1 MYGKLIILSFC
12 GLLAATPAYAE
23 NDFFVDFSALDSL
36 SGAIPGV
43 GEELM
48 FPTVEP
54 QLAMPQTPAPAVKK
68 AKDVAKAAVPAASKA
83 PKTATLPQAKPAK
96 QAVAKPATE
105 NIELPQKP
113 EIKLPENAIKNTK
126 ALPLEPEL
134 KREVIAA
141 VKNPEAASATP
152 TPVRLPA
159 SEPTLKDV
167 LQQKAAPV
175 TVVAQPAPT
184 TPKIEPLIEENGV
197 DDTVG
202 NFVFADNSYDVTPA
216 MKLQLDQVVKG
227 FENPMVNK
235 ILIVAYNYD
244 KDNGFMSKHI
254 CLKRSTSLRSY
265 LLNQGYKNF
274 SIKIINTDNPQQKD
288 LVEVSEIK

>member
-36 SGAIPGV
+36 SGAITGV

-54 QLAMPQTPAPAVKK
+54 QLATPQAAAPRVKK
-68 AKDVAKAAVPAASKA
+68 TKDVSKVSVPVAAKAPT
-83 PKTATLPQAKPAK
+83 TATLPQAKPA
-96 QAVAKPATE
+96 QPAIAKPATE

-113 EIKLPENAIKNTK
+113 EIKLPENAIKNAK

-141 VKNPEAASATP
+141 VENPEDASATP
-152 TPVRLPA
+152 TPVRPPA
-159 SEPTLKDV
+159 SEPTLKNI
-167 LQQKAAPV
+167 LQQQTTPAA
-175 TVVAQPAPT
+175 VVAHPAPAA
-184 TPKIEPLIEENGV
+184 PKIEPLIDENDA

-202 NFVFADNSYDVTPA
+202 SFVFADNSYDVTPA
-216 MKLQLDQVVKG
+216 MKLQLDQAVKG

-254 CLKRSTSLRSY
+254 CLKRSTGLRSY